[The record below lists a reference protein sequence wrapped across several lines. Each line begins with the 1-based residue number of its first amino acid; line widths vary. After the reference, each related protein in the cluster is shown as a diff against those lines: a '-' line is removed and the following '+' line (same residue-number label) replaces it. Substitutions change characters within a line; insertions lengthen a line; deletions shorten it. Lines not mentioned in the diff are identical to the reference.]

1 VLDRLATFILG
12 HRLLTGLVLALAVG
26 TVSAGTTALVA
37 DFSIQAFF
45 GSADPALTRLEAFRE
60 RWGPDDSILL
70 VTIETEPGELLT
82 PARMRVVSDLTDALE
97 ASAGV
102 ASVHS
107 LANTPRM
114 HSQLPGM
121 LDFTALSELTPEPG
135 APASELQ
142 AWRREIQEHPHAV
155 PHLLARDGG
164 AAAIAIELAVS
175 SDDIAAMRP
184 VVAAMRTVVA
194 GFDGREGLRLHTAG
208 VPAVR
213 TDFFEVIFRDQF
225 IMLPIIALLLLS
237 LLIALFRRT
246 HAVVAPILAAVIP
259 TVMVFGAMGLCGE
272 PVGILNQSYF
282 TLLPVIAVADA
293 IHMVARFHE
302 ELRRRSSDGRPITA
316 ELRDAAIRKA
326 VSRVGLACLLTS
338 TTTAVG
344 FLSLHAADMT
354 VLRNFGLYAALGIVL
369 AYATVLLVI
378 PLVLSFA
385 RSSPP
390 GNGPGTPDNRLDRM
404 LLGCADLAVGRPRL
418 VLAVTAVFMAL
429 SLWMGTRVVV
439 DNNLTTMLED
449 DHPTSVANRVVDE
462 RMGGI
467 LGTEIEIEGQPQ
479 ALKDPALLRA
489 LLKLEGWALKHELA
503 RSASSPAS
511 VVANLQHAL
520 TGNREIPASRA
531 EVAQLLLLA
540 ESLPDLGEIVDLSDF
555 SRGRMVIRTQD
566 PGANEYLAFGEQI
579 RDQLAL
585 TMEPFAATARAHIT
599 GTPWVAYRGI
609 NNVTLDLRNSL
620 SIAFVAVALIIL
632 VLLRS
637 PRLALLCLLPNAL
650 PLVAGYGLMGLC
662 GWLLDPTP
670 AVVFTV
676 ALGIAVDD
684 TIHMMVRYREEF
696 GRDSDHE
703 AAIRRAVLHSGRP
716 VVLTSILLCT
726 GFLVNVLS
734 SFPTMVVLG
743 MLGAFVIAIAML
755 SDLFVLPALLA
766 LFGQPRGKSP

>member
-1 VLDRLATFILG
+1 VFDRLAAFILR
-12 HRLLTGLVLALAVG
+12 HRLPTALLLAGAVAA
-26 TVSAGTTALVA
+26 VSAGTTTLVA

-45 GSADPALTRLEAFRE
+45 GSDDPALTRLEAFQE
-60 RWGPDDSILL
+60 RWGPDDSMML
-70 VTIETEPGELLT
+70 VTIETEPGELVT
-82 PARMRVVSDLTDALE
+82 PARMIVVAELTEALE

-102 ASVHS
+102 ASVRS

-121 LDFTALSELTPEPG
+121 LDLTPLSELIPEPG
-135 APASELQ
+135 ATPEELQ
-142 AWRREIQEHPHAV
+142 RWRRELREHPHAI

-184 VVAAMRTVVA
+184 VVAALRSVVA
-194 GFDGREGLRLHTAG
+194 GFDGREGLRLRTAG

-213 TDFFEVIFRDQF
+213 ADFFEVIFRDQF
-225 IMLPIIALLLLS
+225 IMLPVIAVLLLS
-237 LLIALFRRT
+237 LLIGLFRRT
-246 HAVVAPILAAVIP
+246 HAVIAPVLAAVIP

-293 IHMVARFHE
+293 IHMVSRFHE
-302 ELRRRSSDGRPITA
+302 ELRRRAPDGQALTA
-316 ELRDAAIRKA
+316 HVRDAAIRKA

-344 FLSLHAADMT
+344 FLSLRAADMT
-354 VLRNFGLYAALGIVL
+354 VLQSFGLYAALGIVL
-369 AYATVLLVI
+369 AYATVLLVV

-385 RSSPP
+385 RRPP
-390 GNGPGTPDNRLDRM
+390 PRSGPGSQYNRLDRV
-404 LLGCADLAVGRPRL
+404 LLGCAELSVGRPKL
-418 VLAVTAVFMAL
+418 VLAVTAVFMVL

-462 RMGGI
+462 RLGGI
-467 LGTEIEIEGQPQ
+467 LGTEIEIEGEPQ

-489 LLKLEGWALKHELA
+489 LLELESWALQHELA

-511 VVANLQHAL
+511 VVASLQQAL
-520 TGNREIPASRA
+520 TGTREIPSSRA

-555 SRGRMVIRTQD
+555 SRGRMVIRSQD

-579 RDQLAL
+579 RDRLAL
-585 TMEPFAATARAHIT
+585 TMEPLAATAHIT

-620 SIAFVAVALIIL
+620 SIAFLAVALIIL

-684 TIHMMVRYREEF
+684 TIHMMVRYREEYA
-696 GRDSDHE
+696 RDGDHE
-703 AAIRRAVLHSGRP
+703 AAIRRAVLHTGRP

-743 MLGAFVIAIAML
+743 MLGAFVIAVAML
-755 SDLFVLPALLA
+755 CDLFVLPALLA
-766 LFGQPRGKSP
+766 LFGQPRGEAP